1 MRRNEN
7 GFLNTLLSVLM
18 IFLVVGL
25 ALLVFFNYQAN
36 TQQMEEIAAAEAAA
50 AATPTPVPT
59 ATPEP
64 TPVPER
70 NVETVTLA
78 FTGDIVGQAGITTD
92 AQQTAEDGSVSYDYS
107 LQLAGVAD
115 ILSDA
120 NLSSGT
126 LVGTLAA
133 EGEFGAYRLSSAL
146 ANAMAG
152 AGFQV
157 VNAATD
163 HILDNGVDGL
173 VETVSILNG
182 EGLQTVGA
190 YTSELSHGLFLA
202 NVGDLKVAFLSY
214 TYGTGGTSVA
224 SNSWCVDILTTDYM
238 SDRKT
243 VDYDRIDS
251 DIAAVKQAGADLVV
265 CYVYWWDNDQYYY
278 DAPRDNQVEVANYL
292 TENGVDVVIGS
303 GVKVP
308 QPIEVETLER
318 ADGTKANTVVCYS
331 LSNLLSAFGDQY
343 TNISAVAKIQVS
355 RDLDTGE
362 VWVSGVSYEPMF
374 TLDTEDNGEYG
385 DGEDRFWAL
394 DAYAAVEDYENG
406 ADRRVTEETYEAI
419 RTGIADLQ
427 SILGAEYDSVN
438 GGVFLEYPY

>member
-1 MRRNEN
+1 
-7 GFLNTLLSVLM
+7 M
-18 IFLVVGL
+18 ILLVVAFG
-25 ALLVFFNYQAN
+25 LLVFFNYQAN

-50 AATPTPVPT
+50 STTPTPPPT

-64 TPVPER
+64 TPAPER
-70 NVETVTLA
+70 NTETVTLA
-78 FTGDIVGQAGITTD
+78 FTGDIVGQAGLTTD
-92 AQQTAEDGSVSYDYS
+92 ARQTGDEGSESYDYS
-107 LQLAGVAD
+107 LQLDGVSGVLSEAD
-115 ILSDA
+115 LV
-120 NLSSGT
+120 SGT

-133 EGEFGAYRLSSAL
+133 EGDFGAYHLSAEL

-163 HILDNGVDGL
+163 HILDYGVDGL

-182 EGLQTVGA
+182 EGLQTIGA
-190 YTSELSHGLFLA
+190 YTSQLSRGLFLA

-224 SNSWCVDILTTDYM
+224 SDSWCLDILTTDYM
-238 SDRKT
+238 SEQVT

-265 CYVYWWDNDQYYY
+265 CYVYWWSNDQYYY
-278 DAPRDNQVEVANYL
+278 DTPRDNQVEVAEYL
-292 TENGVDVVIGS
+292 TENGVDIVIGS

-308 QPIEVETLER
+308 QPIQVKTVER

-331 LSNLLSAFGDQY
+331 LSNLMSCFGDQY
-343 TNISAVAKIQVS
+343 TNLSAVAKVQVS
-355 RDLDTGE
+355 RDVDTDE
-362 VWVSGVSYEPMF
+362 VWISGVSYDPMF
-374 TLDTEDNGEYG
+374 MLDTEDHGEYG
-385 DGEDRFWAL
+385 DEEDRFWAL
-394 DAYAAVEDYENG
+394 DAYEAIEDYENG
-406 ADRRVTEETYEAI
+406 ADRRVTEETCEAV

-427 SILGAEYDSVN
+427 TIMGAEYDAAN
-438 GGVFLEYPY
+438 GGVTMEYPY